1 MGEGH
6 SKSETLSEIENG
18 TDRAELHIT
27 PEEARHLANLLR
39 YTISLNTTVGLV
51 SPTDRRLSTP
61 TYRAVELAARVLEG
75 KTFDEALEES
85 ETAWTG
91 SLQEDHHRALEL
103 LESTR
108 KEMQDV
114 ITGRLSPERAAQL
127 LEVTQEQFL
136 ELLGAEISRS
146 LNSSRK

>member
-1 MGEGH
+1 M
-6 SKSETLSEIENG
+6 SEIENEA
-18 TDRAELHIT
+18 DRAELRVT
-27 PEEARHLANLLR
+27 REEARHLANLLR

-51 SPTDRRLSTP
+51 SPTERRLSTP

-75 KTFDEALEES
+75 KSFDKALEES

-91 SLQEDHHRALEL
+91 SLEEDHHRALEL
-103 LESTR
+103 LENTR

-127 LEVTQEQFL
+127 LEVTQDQFL
-136 ELLGAEISRS
+136 ELLGAEISRQ
-146 LNSSRK
+146 LSSNKK